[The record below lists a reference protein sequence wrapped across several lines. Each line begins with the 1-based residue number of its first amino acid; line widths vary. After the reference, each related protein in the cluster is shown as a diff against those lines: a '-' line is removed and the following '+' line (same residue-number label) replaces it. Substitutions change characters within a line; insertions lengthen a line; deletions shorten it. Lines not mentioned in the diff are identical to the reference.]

1 MLDKRSWFSING
13 IVILIVVVS
22 LLFGANSA
30 FATMPTPTP
39 PLPTSEP
46 EPNASILFS
55 LKWGSFGTANGQ
67 FNEPHG
73 IAVDSSGNVYVVE
86 LLNHRIQKFSSD
98 GTFLTT
104 WGSSDAADGQFKS
117 PYNIAVDSSD
127 NVYVAYSGNSGIQK
141 FSSDGTFLT
150 KWGSY
155 GTADGQFSSTISI
168 AVDSSGNVYVA
179 EYMGHR
185 IQKFSSDGTFLTT
198 WGSFGTA
205 DGQFSQP
212 NGIAV
217 DSSGNVYVVDHRIQK
232 FSSDG
237 TFLAK
242 WGSSQGTADGQ
253 FSFPYGIAVDSSDNV
268 YVVDA
273 LNSRIQKFS
282 SDGTFLTTWGSGGT
296 ADCQFVF
303 PIGIAVDSSGNI
315 YVADRDNHSIQKFL
329 DITTTTPEPEHEP
342 LSSICE
348 ELSSM
353 EKTLDE
359 KCSRLLSV
367 DEVKTAI
374 GYTSELESMSVV
386 SPFNARE
393 PELEYVCAATFA
405 KSLGTASSISSFLFE
420 HDSAEHAIEKFTMSS
435 QDMSKGSQVEIK
447 EGVSETGGWKYLSVE
462 MKGGSM
468 IISQKDRY
476 LVGVV
481 VSEFEVDLL
490 QLHEIA
496 KIVWGKIDREIAVSE
511 KGEDFPV
518 PDIEPTPATKKVP
531 GWIKNNAKWWSEGQ
545 IEDST
550 FTDGIEFLIKEGIIT
565 IPPTTQASYSGVEQ
579 IPAWIKNNA
588 AWWADGQIDDDTFI
602 QGIEFLVEQGII
614 RV

>member
-1 MLDKRSWFSING
+1 MLDKRSWFSLNG

-55 LKWGSFGTANGQ
+55 LKWGSFGTADGL

-217 DSSGNVYVVDHRIQK
+217 DSSGN
-232 FSSDG
+232 
-237 TFLAK
+237 
-242 WGSSQGTADGQ
+242 
-253 FSFPYGIAVDSSDNV
+253 
-268 YVVDA
+268 
-273 LNSRIQKFS
+273 
-282 SDGTFLTTWGSGGT
+282 
-296 ADCQFVF
+296 
-303 PIGIAVDSSGNI
+303 I

-374 GYTSELESMSVV
+374 GYTGELESMSVV

-496 KIVWGKIDREIAVSE
+496 KIVWGKTDREIAVSE

-518 PDIEPTPATKKVP
+518 PDIELTPATKKVP

-588 AWWADGQIDDDTFI
+588 GWWADGLISDDDFVS
-602 QGIEFLVEQGII
+602 GIKYLVEQGII